1 MTNQHFE
8 HSRPPCVRGGR
19 IETRRVGIQDRDDLA
34 ADTHRQGHRMPL
46 PRVARKRRQP
56 RLTICVRGTGDRNT
70 TLEDSGSACAET
82 GQPPSRKPPTFDEK
96 DRRAIDFMP
105 RALHETLENIGK
117 AVRFIQVA
125 DRIRKTSRA

>member
-1 MTNQHFE
+1 
-8 HSRPPCVRGGR
+8 
-19 IETRRVGIQDRDDLA
+19 
-34 ADTHRQGHRMPL
+34 MPL

-56 RLTICVRGTGDRNT
+56 RLTICYVRGTGRRNT
-70 TLEDSGSACAET
+70 TLEDSAGQSGFLDVHVNRLRSGSACAET
-82 GQPPSRKPPTFDEK
+82 GQPPSHKPPTFDEK